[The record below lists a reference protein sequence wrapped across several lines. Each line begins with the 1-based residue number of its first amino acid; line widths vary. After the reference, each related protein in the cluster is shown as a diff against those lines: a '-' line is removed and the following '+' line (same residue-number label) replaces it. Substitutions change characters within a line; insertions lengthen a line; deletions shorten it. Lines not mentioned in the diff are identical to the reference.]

1 MDKVEMNKLLNE
13 AKTGENTTRE
23 WKVTKLDK
31 FKENLYIKYNGEYGK
46 IYSYNTLVGLID
58 YKSRRIWRTYWT
70 IEMFGK
76 KISSSP
82 TTSKHINYV
91 ADELN
96 SGMFMAM
103 ASETKDHDFLIETLG
118 TYPQWTI
125 EQLKETT
132 LTINYDICK
141 CDLINLGIQYK
152 W

>member
-82 TTSKHINYV
+82 TTSKHI
-91 ADELN
+91 
-96 SGMFMAM
+96 MFMAT
-103 ASETKDHDFLIETLG
+103 ASVTKDHDFLIETLG

-125 EQLKETT
+125 EQLKEST